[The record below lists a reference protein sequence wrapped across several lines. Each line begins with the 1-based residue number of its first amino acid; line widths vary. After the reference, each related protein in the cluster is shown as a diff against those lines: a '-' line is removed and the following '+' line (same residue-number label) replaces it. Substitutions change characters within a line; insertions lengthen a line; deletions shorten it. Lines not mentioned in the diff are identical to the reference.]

1 MIPIVLTR
9 PAWAQPAVSPAC
21 PSEDHRGFFLRDLKR
36 GNPESNGTN
45 ERHSFEY
52 AQLLTQYK
60 DLEAEVV
67 AGTKECAEAG
77 EEANEKWNHALGF
90 MA

>member
-52 AQLLTQYK
+52 AQLLTQ

-67 AGTKECAEAG
+67 AGTEKGAEAG
-77 EEANEKWNHALGF
+77 EEGDEQWNHGHGF
-90 MA
+90 IA